1 MPESCPHLDARQL
14 YRKSLEDRVGAR
26 QVRYIRVDAGPI
38 AGRLF
43 CELKPRGKRKSGFS
57 SKGNI
62 GTVVMQWMLLAI
74 YVRD

>member
-1 MPESCPHLDARQL
+1 MR
-14 YRKSLEDRVGAR
+14 DRVGAR